1 MNSNLKIKDIPED
14 ERPRERL
21 FTYGAESLKENEL
34 LAIILG
40 TGTRGENIMTL
51 SERFLVELGG
61 IDGLL
66 YATKDEIESVKGFGR
81 AKAAK
86 ILAIVELSNRFRK
99 LRVGEEFSITS
110 PKNVASLLSN
120 EMADLKQEKFRL
132 LLLNTKNKVIRIKDV
147 FIGSL
152 DTAIVHP
159 REVFNEAVKYSASK
173 IVICHNHPSGDP
185 TPSKE
190 DINLTKR
197 LKECGTLMGI
207 ELLDH
212 IIIAK
217 NGYLS
222 FKEKGII

>member
-1 MNSNLKIKDIPED
+1 MDIPED

-34 LAIILG
+34 LAILLG
-40 TGTRGENIMTL
+40 SGTKGENIMSL

-61 IDGLL
+61 FDGLL
-66 YATKDEIESVKGFGR
+66 YATKEDIESVRGFGK

-86 ILAIVELSNRFRK
+86 ILAVVELSKRFKRLK
-99 LRVGEEFSITS
+99 AGEEFSITT
-110 PKNVASLLSN
+110 PKKVADMLSN
-120 EMADLKQEKFRL
+120 EMADIKQEKFRL

-147 FIGSL
+147 FVGSL

-185 TPSKE
+185 TPSRE

-197 LKECGTLMGI
+197 IRECGTLMGI

-217 NGYLS
+217 NGYFS
-222 FKEKGII
+222 MKEKGII

>member
-1 MNSNLKIKDIPED
+1 MDIPED

-21 FTYGAESLKENEL
+21 FNYGAESLKENEL
-34 LAIILG
+34 LAILLG
-40 TGTRGENIMTL
+40 SGTKGENIMSL

-66 YATKDEIESVKGFGR
+66 YATKEEIESVRGFGKVKT
-81 AKAAK
+81 AKV
-86 ILAIVELSNRFRK
+86 LAVVELFNRFRRLK
-99 LRVGEEFSITS
+99 VGEEFSITT
-110 PKNVASLLSN
+110 PKKVAELLSN
-120 EMADLKQEKFRL
+120 EMANMKQEKFRL

-147 FIGSL
+147 FVGSL

-197 LKECGTLMGI
+197 IRECGTLMGI

-212 IIIAK
+212 VIIAK
-217 NGYLS
+217 NGYFS
-222 FKEKGII
+222 MKEKGII

>member
-1 MNSNLKIKDIPED
+1 MDIPED
-14 ERPRERL
+14 ERPRARL
-21 FTYGAESLKENEL
+21 FNYGAESLKENEL
-34 LAIILG
+34 LAILLG
-40 TGTRGENIMTL
+40 SGTKGENIMSL

-66 YATKDEIESVKGFGR
+66 YATKEEIESVKGFGK
-81 AKAAK
+81 AKTAK
-86 ILAIVELSNRFRK
+86 VLAVVELFNRFRRLK
-99 LRVGEEFSITS
+99 VGEEFSITT
-110 PKNVASLLSN
+110 PKKVADLLSN
-120 EMADLKQEKFRL
+120 EMANMKQEKFRL

-147 FIGSL
+147 FVGSL

-190 DINLTKR
+190 DISLTKR
-197 LKECGTLMGI
+197 IRECGTLMGI

-212 IIIAK
+212 VIIAK
-217 NGYLS
+217 NGYFS
-222 FKEKGII
+222 MKEKGII